1 MISRIGVIYMKLN
14 TTFMENQLEKY
25 KVKLI
30 EFFTKYK
37 NILLIGIFTG
47 IFVNAIDIF
56 TIKFG
61 VDAEVYAL
69 YNNPLEYFNTQR
81 YGSYI
86 LYYLLPFARFHI
98 ISQLTGIIALTFAAL
113 LTVSRHKISNTAKL
127 LFVLLF
133 VTYPNFTFLQYF
145 YFQSAYNFIGLLF
158 VVIGYKLIET
168 NKNIFVYILVLF
180 LLFMGISSY
189 QANFAVYLSVMMI
202 NIILDYIEDKDYK
215 KAVKAVLKG
224 SIVLTIVC
232 IIYYIVILVFS
243 SQINSYHSSFITTNF
258 HDFAAHINSVFIFIE
273 QVLLSRGMYGTHTAN
288 NTFTYLFI
296 ITIIIYASVKCKNK
310 QERFFFLLFIMLF
323 LVGMFSLNIIL
334 GTNIP
339 LRASVYIA
347 FYGSFIVMLFY
358 LLSKKN
364 IIKVLSIIITISA
377 VMYHCYYQAQYQT
390 AYILRYEQDKIIAA
404 DLISKITE
412 KYPDIYDKEYKIA
425 FTGKIFNQQKHP
437 LVLTKEALGGSLF
450 YWDNGNP
457 VRIYAFL
464 KLHGFPYQVKLSNI
478 TDDMWQTI
486 KQLPSYPDKNCIG
499 VYKDTIIVK
508 LR

>member
-1 MISRIGVIYMKLN
+1 MKLN
-14 TTFMENQLEKY
+14 TAYIENLLEKY
-25 KVKLI
+25 KIQLT
-30 EFFTKYK
+30 EFFIKYK
-37 NILLIGIFTG
+37 NILLIGILTG

-61 VDAEVYAL
+61 IDAEVYAL

-86 LYYLLPFARFHI
+86 LYYILPFARFHI

-113 LTVSRHKISNTAKL
+113 LTVSRHNISNTAKL

-158 VVIGYKLIET
+158 VVIGYRLIET
-168 NKNIFVYILVLF
+168 NKNIFLYIFALF

-189 QANFAVYLSVMMI
+189 QVNFAVYLSVMMI
-202 NIILDYIEDKDYK
+202 NVILDYIEDKDFK
-215 KAVKAVLKG
+215 KALKAVLKC
-224 SIVLTIVC
+224 SAALVVVC
-232 IIYYIVILVFS
+232 ILYYIIILIIS
-243 SQINSYHSSFITTNF
+243 SQINSYHSSFITTTNNSF
-258 HDFAAHINSVFIFIE
+258 NAHIKSIFIFIKE
-273 QVLLSRGMYGTHTAN
+273 ILLSHGMYGSHTAN

-296 ITIIIYASVKCKNK
+296 ITIIIYSAVKFKNI
-310 QERFFFLLFIMLF
+310 QERFYFILLITLFLL
-323 LVGMFSLNIIL
+323 GMFSLPIML
-334 GTNIP
+334 GANIP
-339 LRASVYIA
+339 LRASIYIA
-347 FYGSFIVMLFY
+347 FYGAFIVLLFY
-358 LLSKKN
+358 ISSKKN
-364 IIKVLSIIITISA
+364 IIKVLSIILTISA

-390 AYILRYEQDKIIAA
+390 AYMLRYDQDKIIAA

-425 FTGKIFNQQKHP
+425 FTGKIFNRQEHP
-437 LVLTKEALGGSLF
+437 LILLKEALGGSLF
-450 YWDNGNP
+450 YWENGNP
-457 VRIYAFL
+457 VRMYAFL
-464 KLHGFPYQVKLSNI
+464 MLYGFPHHVKLNNI
-478 TDDMWQTI
+478 TNEMQETI

-499 VYKDTIIVK
+499 LYKDTIIVK